1 MVGAAP
7 VVSQSVM
14 ELQPREQYLAGY
26 LSLALADCAAAR
38 PFQPILHIANFLE
51 QLDEEIFPET
61 DVNVGDENDTSDS
74 SDSTDYLLFV
84 TSSKFRKYV
93 GPALQS
99 ALTECAAT
107 KPDNP
112 IQFIATALEKYSAR
126 LQTISRH

>member
-51 QLDEEIFPET
+51 QLDE
-61 DVNVGDENDTSDS
+61 DGNVEDEDDTSDS